1 MIKRISISEFIS
13 IASDFPIFDVRSP
26 GEFEHAHIPG
36 AYSLPLFTNEERA
49 IVGTAYKQKGKQP
62 AIKIGLDFFGT
73 KMNAIISNVE
83 EVLQKNYPAQKKI
96 IVHCW
101 RGGMRSAGVAWLLD
115 LYGFEVYTIVG
126 GYKAYRTWAI
136 ELFNQDFSFQILGG
150 YTGSGK
156 TYVLQELEKLQ
167 QPVID
172 LEAIANHKGSAFGG
186 IGLEPQPSQEMFEN
200 KLALKLHQTTVCFP
214 EAPIWIEDESQRIG
228 SLNIPNAIWKNAR
241 TQPVIFIEI
250 PFSERLKHI
259 VSDYGNLDVHS
270 LISAVE
276 RIQKRFG
283 PNETKIT
290 VQFLKDGDV
299 ENAFRILLNYYD
311 KMYEKSLFNRE
322 NIALLLHK
330 KTFDSV
336 NPEIIAQSIIST

>member
-26 GEFEHAHIPG
+26 GEYEHAHIPG
-36 AYSLPLFTNEERA
+36 AYPLPLFSNEERA

-62 AIKIGLDFFGT
+62 AIKIGLDFFGS
-73 KMNAIISNVE
+73 KMNAIISTVE
-83 EVLQKNYPAQKKI
+83 ELLKNHHPEQKKI

-126 GYKAYRTWAI
+126 GYKAYRTWAL
-136 ELFNQDFSFQILGG
+136 ELFNQNFSFKMLGG
-150 YTGSGK
+150 YTGSSK
-156 TYVLQELEKLQ
+156 TYVLQELAKLN

-172 LEAIANHKGSAFGG
+172 LEGIAIHKGSAFGG
-186 IGLEPQPSQEMFEN
+186 IGLQTQPSQEMFEN
-200 KLALKLHQTTVCFP
+200 KLALNLHQTAVRYP
-214 EAPIWIEDESQRIG
+214 GVPIWVEDESQRIG
-228 SLNIPNAIWKNAR
+228 RLNIPNAFWKTIR
-241 TQPVIFIEI
+241 TQPVFFLDI
-250 PFSERLKHI
+250 PFEERIKHI
-259 VSDYGNLDVHS
+259 VSEYGNLDHNQ

-276 RIQKRFG
+276 RIKKRFG
-283 PNETKIT
+283 PNETKMT
-290 VQFLKDGDV
+290 LQFLQEGEV
-299 ENAFRILLNYYD
+299 EQAFRILLNYYD

-330 KTFDSV
+330 KTFDTLNTEV
-336 NPEIIAQSIIST
+336 IAQSIIST